1 MDNIWLD
8 GLGDFRRLLLNFQIL
23 VPTFMLPVGNVRN
36 LLDEENPLA
45 LGLAY
50 LLLLARLSNLPA
62 S

>member
-8 GLGDFRRLLLNFQIL
+8 GLGDFRRLLLDFQIL
-23 VPTFMLPVGNVRN
+23 VPTLVLPVGDVRN
-36 LLDEENPLA
+36 LLDEEDPLA